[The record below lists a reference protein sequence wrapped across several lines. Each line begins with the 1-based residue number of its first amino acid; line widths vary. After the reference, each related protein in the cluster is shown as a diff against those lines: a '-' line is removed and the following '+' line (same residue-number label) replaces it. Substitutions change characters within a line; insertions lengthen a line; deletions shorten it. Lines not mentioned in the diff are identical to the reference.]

1 MDAGGLD
8 AGLACEAPRTP
19 RRMARQPAHVRDV
32 RLEACEPGDG
42 RREVRGGTR
51 DGLGDP
57 PRLRDVATAFAAT
70 IATIMSPL
78 LIMALV
84 DIMPPALG
92 LVGCL
97 ACFVFII
104 WALVT
109 LGRE

>member
-1 MDAGGLD
+1 MHEAAAAGSRARRVEAR
-8 AGLACEAPRTP
+8 AGRD
-19 RRMARQPAHVRDV
+19 VRDV
-32 RLEACEPGDG
+32 RLEARRPGDG
-42 RREVRGGTR
+42 RREVRGRAR

-57 PRLRDVATAFAAT
+57 PRLRDVAAALAAT

>member
-1 MDAGGLD
+1 MHEAADAGRRARRVEAR
-8 AGLACEAPRTP
+8 AGRD
-19 RRMARQPAHVRDV
+19 VRDV
-32 RLEACEPGDG
+32 RLEARGPGDG

>member
-1 MDAGGLD
+1 MHEAAAAGSRARRVEAR
-8 AGLACEAPRTP
+8 AGRD
-19 RRMARQPAHVRDV
+19 VRDV
-32 RLEACEPGDG
+32 RLEARRTGDG